1 MGDVAEL
8 EAESLA
14 ASYTFRELLA
24 MARDEGVCMHHAK
37 DKLALARS
45 IAEAWAGGED
55 ADGRLA

>member
-1 MGDVAEL
+1 MGGEEEL
-8 EAESLA
+8 EAQSLA

-37 DKLALARS
+37 DKMALARA
-45 IAEAWAGGED
+45 IAEAWAGGGA